1 MLGTESAHLYL
12 YLPRQNKLIY
22 LGLLHSYTCR
32 YEKKKVS
39 RDIRYILWSK
49 RSNWGH
55 LAKCLKNHLM
65 DAIFCTHTHFM
76 NINNIGYVVMVIS
89 KIKVILREIV

>member
-1 MLGTESAHLYL
+1 M
-12 YLPRQNKLIY
+12 R
-22 LGLLHSYTCR
+22 
-32 YEKKKVS
+32 KKKVS

-65 DAIFCTHTHFM
+65 DANFCTHTHFM

>member
-1 MLGTESAHLYL
+1 MLGTESAHLYQ
-12 YLPRQNKLIY
+12 YLPRQKKLIY

-39 RDIRYILWSK
+39 RVIRYILWSK

-55 LAKCLKNHLM
+55 LAKCFKNHLM
-65 DAIFCTHTHFM
+65 DAIFCTHAHFM
-76 NINNIGYVVMVIS
+76 NRNNIGYIVIMKS
-89 KIKVILREIV
+89 KIKVIHREIV